1 MLNIGCHLSS
11 SLGYESMAK
20 TAISIG
26 ANTFQYF
33 TRNPRGGAAKAIND
47 KDIKSYLKLAKENNF
62 AKVIAH
68 APYTMNLC
76 SAAENIR
83 KFSKNMLKDDI
94 LRTELISES
103 YYNFHP
109 GSHTGQGT
117 DVGISLICEALN
129 ETLQKNQKTIVL
141 LETMAGKG
149 SEIGGKFEE
158 IAKIRECVELKE
170 KVGVCL
176 DTCHIFDG
184 GYDIVGNLDV
194 VLEEFDKVIGI
205 ENLKAVHINDSKNS
219 IGSHKDRHEKIG
231 KGHIGIDA
239 IKNIINNRYLKNL
252 PFILETPHDSIEGY
266 AQEIKMLRNLYDE

>member
-11 SLGYESMAK
+11 SSGYESMAK

-47 KDIKSYLKLAKENNF
+47 KDIESYLKLAKENNF

-170 KVGVCL
+170 KIGVCL

-239 IKNIINNRYLKNL
+239 IENIINNRYLKNL

>member
-47 KDIKSYLKLAKENNF
+47 KDIESYLKLAKENNF

-239 IKNIINNRYLKNL
+239 IENIINNRYLKNL

>member
-11 SLGYESMAK
+11 SFGYESMAK

-47 KDIKSYLKLAKENNF
+47 KDIESYLKLANENNF

-76 SAAENIR
+76 SATEKIR

-239 IKNIINNRYLKNL
+239 IENIINNRYLKNL

>member
-47 KDIKSYLKLAKENNF
+47 KDIESYLKLANENNF

-239 IKNIINNRYLKNL
+239 IENIINNRYLKNL